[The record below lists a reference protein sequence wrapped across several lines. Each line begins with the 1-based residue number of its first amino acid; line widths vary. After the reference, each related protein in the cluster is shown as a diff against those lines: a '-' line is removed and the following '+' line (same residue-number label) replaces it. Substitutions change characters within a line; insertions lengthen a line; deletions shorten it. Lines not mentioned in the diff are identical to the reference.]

1 MKLIKMDTLAHLATG
16 GTVATLGGIMIP
28 PPDSS
33 GQILHLIV
41 GVITAI
47 MQLVV
52 IFKKPKQ

>member
-16 GTVATLGGIMIP
+16 GTVATLSGIIVP
-28 PPDSS
+28 PPEPT
-33 GQILHLIV
+33 GQIIHLIV

-52 IFKKPKQ
+52 IFKKPKK